1 MQASVAVFNKTTA
14 GLAIGAIS
22 IAGPD
27 AGDFRIFDALGGTM
41 IQPQQSALLGIEF
54 VPTSLGLKNAVL
66 LIRDSQGKMLWQV
79 PLTGQLDYVIR
90 GDVNDDGF
98 VTLAD
103 AILALKVVS
112 GLRPAGIYPV
122 VSIDGDRKIGLAEVI
137 YIIQTVAG
145 MR

>member
-1 MQASVAVFNKTTA
+1 M
-14 GLAIGAIS
+14 
-22 IAGPD
+22 
-27 AGDFRIFDALGGTM
+27 LGV
-41 IQPQQSALLGIEF
+41 EF
-54 VPTSLGLKNAVL
+54 IPTSLGVKNAVL
-66 LIRDSQGKMLWQV
+66 LIQDSQGKVLWKV

-122 VSIDGDRKIGLAEVI
+122 VSIDGDRKIGVSEVI